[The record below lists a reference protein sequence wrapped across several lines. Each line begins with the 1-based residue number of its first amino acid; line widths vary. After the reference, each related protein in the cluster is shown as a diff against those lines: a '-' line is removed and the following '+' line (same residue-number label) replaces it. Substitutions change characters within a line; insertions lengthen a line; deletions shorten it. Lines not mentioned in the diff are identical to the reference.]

1 MNNGDKNIDQ
11 LFRDTF
17 SSAEYPVNNALFKE
31 ALTSLPKPKPHRKI
45 GWAFGVLATIIIGV
59 LAYVFQPF
67 SSNKSAEFHERNV
80 EVAQFQYNDL
90 EDYEGIP
97 IAPLSQTMET
107 TSLMADQSS
116 TSASISGQKGTISGQ
131 KNSTRFSNSPNQS
144 SLNPT
149 LSNFSSG
156 ATSVNEE
163 KASASIP
170 IQSNEFHSVR
180 QAEPHFQIQVKG
192 FEQLANLTSE
202 NPQMKNDSRKPKYYA
217 PGVVRLSA
225 GIADANYY
233 SVPEK
238 NPEIAYSGTQLNLEF
253 SFEYLLSP
261 HWGIQA
267 GVQYSQWEERQNA
280 LNSYEV
286 DNSYI
291 EWIDQSY
298 WDYFQSEVILSDST
312 WWLGSWYY
320 YDPYTDSI
328 LDSTYVQQL
337 DSNMVVQIDT
347 ASEELTASQRI
358 TYLEFPLLAT
368 YNFGWKRWTMQVAT
382 GISFGIFLNS
392 RGTIIQPGDPNS
404 VVSTNTNLFQSVQ
417 YNYLLSTELGYSLN
431 PNWQVFARPQMKV
444 NLNSAFDS
452 EKATPRKSAFLGG
465 NIGVAYRF

>member
-11 LFRDTF
+11 LFRDAF
-17 SSAEYPVNNALFKE
+17 SSAEYPVNDALFKE

-90 EDYEGIP
+90 EDHEGIP

-116 TSASISGQKGTISGQ
+116 TSASISGQKRAISTQ
-131 KNSTRFSNSPNQS
+131 KNPARISNSPNQS
-144 SLNPT
+144 FLNST
-149 LSNFSSG
+149 HSNFSSG
-156 ATSVNEE
+156 TSTVLE
-163 KASASIP
+163 KNASASISVQP
-170 IQSNEFHSVR
+170 DEFQSVR
-180 QAEPHFQIQVKG
+180 IEEPILQVTATD
-192 FEQLANLTSE
+192 FEELGNLTSE
-202 NPQMKNDSRKPKYYA
+202 NPQMKNDSRKPKFYA
-217 PGVVRLSA
+217 PGVIRLSA
-225 GIADANYY
+225 GISDAKYY
-233 SVPEK
+233 SIPNK
-238 NPEIAYSGTQLNLEF
+238 DPKIAYSGNQVNLEL

-261 HWGIQA
+261 HWGIQS
-267 GVQYSQWEERQNA
+267 GVQYSQWEEQQKA
-280 LNSYEV
+280 LNQYEV

-298 WDYFQSEVILSDST
+298 WDYFPSELILTDST
-312 WWLGSWYY
+312 WWLGNWYY
-320 YDPYTDSI
+320 YDPYTDTI
-328 LDSTYVQQL
+328 VDSTYVQQL
-337 DSNMVVQIDT
+337 DSNLVIKIDT

-368 YNFGWKRWTMQVAT
+368 YNFGWKRWNMQIAT
-382 GISFGIFLNS
+382 GISLGIFLNS
-392 RGTIIQPGDPNS
+392 KGNIVKPGDPYS
-404 VVSTNTNLFQSVQ
+404 IVSTNANIFQSVQ
-417 YNYLLSTELGYSLN
+417 YNYLLSTELGYSFN

-452 EKATPRKSAFLGG
+452 EKTTPRKSAFLGG